1 VPGVE
6 ADWCWPARG
15 CDAFWSAGTG
25 DQQAPVQEEEE
36 GCHGQGHEGLPH
48 ENEPAR
54 RPADRQITAGH
65 DQGPSL
71 GLCFSDYEAIVAR
84 VKASHEVALKNG
96 QAIRAKHAKNA
107 ADAIDLTTP
116 YSPLEPA
123 QPDPTQSTPQAS
135 ATAPGSTTSAP
146 NARSLQSF
154 PRRNFRDFTVA
165 TQCITLF
172 NSEWMQLEDTTG
184 TPYYVNVATCATQR
198 QAPAS
203 GEIVRPS
210 VPLATHDQ

>member
-1 VPGVE
+1 M
-6 ADWCWPARG
+6 R
-15 CDAFWSAGTG
+15 
-25 DQQAPVQEEEE
+25 
-36 GCHGQGHEGLPH
+36 
-48 ENEPAR
+48 
-54 RPADRQITAGH
+54 AGH
-65 DQGPSL
+65 TTLFGKAPYAAARKRYLELKDVLLPGEDHSQPDPPVVHKPDGTVL
-71 GLCFSDYEAIVAR
+71 WCFSDYEAIVAR